1 MTRSVRTFF
10 PGGRIGRI
18 FAVGVACAVVASPTA
33 GADAGPGADPV
44 TCSSPG
50 WVGAWAAP
58 PGGAQRFIQI
68 DAHHPAIVADSYPL
82 TVPRVIA
89 DETLRMIVVPE
100 TAGSAVRIHF
110 SNRYGVVPVTFRHAH
125 VGRQSGGAEV
135 VAGSN
140 IPLTFSGADEVTVAP
155 GQDVVSDAAALPVRP
170 FDHLAVSFHVPNA
183 PDPEPT
189 YHWQTNHTSYLS
201 PPFSGDHAAEE
212 SAASFGEQTNSVYY
226 VAGVDVYAPAGT
238 AAVAVLGD
246 SFTNSPATTFDTDS
260 RWPDFLSRRLQ
271 STPDGSRLSVV
282 NAALSFNLTGVGHP
296 NLVGPDLVSIGGPAG
311 LYRFETD
318 IAAVPGVRAVILM
331 LGMNDLAFGTSPG
344 DVIAAYRLIIDK
356 AHRSGLKIIG
366 ATLTPSADPLFP
378 ATMYGL
384 PGVMAN
390 RHQVNDFIR
399 NSGQFDAVFDFD
411 AAVADP
417 ARPDHWLPGLSP
429 ANDNVHPSD
438 LGSQREAESI
448 DLPLLLSLAAC
459 H

>member
-1 MTRSVRTFF
+1 MMRTVLLLAA
-10 PGGRIGRI
+10 GL
-18 FAVGVACAVVASPTA
+18 ACAMITVPPAAAESDLV
-33 GADAGPGADPV
+33 ADPV

-50 WVGAWAAP
+50 WVGSWSAP

-89 DETLRMIVVPE
+89 DETLRMIAVPQI
-100 TAGSAVRIHF
+100 AGSAVRIHL
-110 SNRYGVVPVTFRHAH
+110 SNRYGAVPVTFREVHI
-125 VGRQSGGAEV
+125 GRQLVGAEL
-135 VAGSN
+135 APGSN
-140 IPLTFSGADEVTVAP
+140 TPLTFSGAGEVTVAP
-155 GQDVVSDAAALPVRP
+155 GSDVVSDPAALPVEP

-201 PPFSGDHAAEE
+201 PAFSGDHAAEE
-212 SAASFGEQTNSVYY
+212 SAVGFPEQTNSVYY
-226 VAGVDVYAPAGT
+226 LDGVDVYAPAGT
-238 AAVAVLGD
+238 SAVAVLGD

-260 RWPDFLSRRLQ
+260 RWPDFLSRRLRA
-271 STPDGSRLSVV
+271 DGSGLSVV

-296 NLVGPDLVSIGGPAG
+296 NLVGPDLVSIGGPSG
-311 LYRFETD
+311 LYRFDSD
-318 IAAVPGVRAVILM
+318 IAPVAGVRAVILM

-344 DVIAAYRLIIDK
+344 DVIAAYQLIIDK

-399 NSGQFDAVFDFD
+399 HSGQFDAVFDFD

-429 ANDNVHPSD
+429 TNDNVHPSD

-448 DLPLLLSLAAC
+448 DMPVLLSLAAC
-459 H
+459 G